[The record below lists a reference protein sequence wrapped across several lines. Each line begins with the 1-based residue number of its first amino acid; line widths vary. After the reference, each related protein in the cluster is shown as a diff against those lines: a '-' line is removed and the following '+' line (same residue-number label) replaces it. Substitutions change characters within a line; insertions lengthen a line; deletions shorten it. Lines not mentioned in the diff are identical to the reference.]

1 MSENKVASLSPCVV
15 PSSCSLT
22 EKKKKCLPE
31 KKDLIGFQV
40 INLDMYKKNFFVI
53 QGKKHRLN

>member
-1 MSENKVASLSPCVV
+1 MSENKVASLSPCEVL
-15 PSSCSLT
+15 SSCSLT
-22 EKKKKCLPE
+22 EKKKCLPE

-40 INLDMYKKNFFVI
+40 INLDMYKKNFFVT